1 MYFSSE
7 EYTKPDIVVIYDIVL
22 EMGYQTDENN
32 IIHSEISFSNMIHSS
47 DTVLVI
53 TDNSED
59 QLKLRLNYVN
69 AVQPVKQLVH
79 TEENPYSC
87 SMCQESFAFER
98 DFKKHMKTY
107 HQRGG
112 EDNFIHTKKNLKVR
126 TSISN
131 NEKKSDTEESTFMLQ
146 VILYIL
152 NVIYV
157 QEDTKMTLV

>member
-59 QLKLRLNYVN
+59 QLKLRVNYVN
-69 AVQPVKQLVH
+69 AVEQL
-79 TEENPYSC
+79 
-87 SMCQESFAFER
+87 
-98 DFKKHMKTY
+98 
-107 HQRGG
+107 
-112 EDNFIHTKKNLKVR
+112 
-126 TSISN
+126 SN
-131 NEKKSDTEESTFMLQ
+131 
-146 VILYIL
+146 
-152 NVIYV
+152 
-157 QEDTKMTLV
+157 